1 MRAVVLRNGR
11 LQVRETPD
19 PQPGPGELLLRTLS
33 TAICASD
40 VHFMDYPELGVNDP
54 TGRSL
59 YDADQDIVL
68 GHEFVG
74 EVIGHGP
81 GCTDQFAIGT
91 RVTAMPIRLLDGGAG
106 GVRIIGQHPEAPG
119 SFGELLVVSEVA
131 AKPVAPGVSS
141 DAIALTDAFAV
152 GEFYVRSAQIQE
164 GEVAIV
170 IGAGAVGLSAVAAL
184 VSRGV
189 DPIVAADYKSER
201 RAMARDCFGA
211 HVVVDPAEKSPF
223 DAFREIRAER
233 GLPGPAVVFECVG
246 AHGLI
251 QNIVES
257 AEMATRI
264 YCAGGWYTG
273 DTLDITTATRQ
284 GVTIQFG
291 GGPHPQDWYGTLDA
305 IASGRLDP
313 LPSVGNIITLDEVPD
328 AIDLARKSD
337 GPPRIMVHPNEDN
350 P

>member
-211 HVVVDPAEKSPF
+211 HVVVDPAEKSLSM
-223 DAFREIRAER
+223 R
-233 GLPGPAVVFECVG
+233 
-246 AHGLI
+246 
-251 QNIVES
+251 
-257 AEMATRI
+257 
-264 YCAGGWYTG
+264 
-273 DTLDITTATRQ
+273 
-284 GVTIQFG
+284 
-291 GGPHPQDWYGTLDA
+291 
-305 IASGRLDP
+305 SGRFVRSAGYPARL
-313 LPSVGNIITLDEVPD
+313 SFSN
-328 AIDLARKSD
+328 ALAPMGLSRTSSN
-337 GPPRIMVHPNEDN
+337 PPRWQPGSTARAAGTPVTR
-350 P
+350 

>member
-1 MRAVVLRNGR
+1 
-11 LQVRETPD
+11 
-19 PQPGPGELLLRTLS
+19 
-33 TAICASD
+33 
-40 VHFMDYPELGVNDP
+40 MDYPELGVDDP

-81 GCTDQFAIGT
+81 GCSDQFAVGA
-91 RVTAMPIRLLDGGAG
+91 RVTAMPVRLVDGGAG
-106 GVRIIGQHPEAPG
+106 GLRIIGQHPEAPG
-119 SFGELLVVSEVA
+119 SFAELLVVSEVA
-131 AKPVAPGVSS
+131 AKPVLGDVSS
-141 DAIALTDAFAV
+141 DAAALTDAFAV
-152 GEFYVRSAQIQE
+152 GEFYVRSAHLQE

-170 IGAGAVGLSAVAAL
+170 IGAGAIGLSAVAAL
-184 VSRGV
+184 GSRGIEPV
-189 DPIVAADYKSER
+189 IVADYKFDR
-201 RAMARDCFGA
+201 RELARDCFGA
-211 HVVVDPAEKSPF
+211 HVVVDPADKTAF
-223 DAFREIRAER
+223 DAFNEVRAER

-246 AHGLI
+246 AAGLI

-257 AEMATRI
+257 AEMGTRI

-313 LPSVGNIITLDEVPD
+313 LPSVGKIVTLDEVPAALD
-328 AIDLARKSD
+328 MARRSD
-337 GPPRIMVHPNEDN
+337 GPPRIVVHPNGDGV
-350 P
+350 

>member
-1 MRAVVLRNGR
+1 MVLRDGR

-19 PQPGPGELLLRTLS
+19 PAPGPRELLLRTLS

-40 VHFMDYPELGVNDP
+40 VHFMDHPELAIDDP

-59 YDADQDIVL
+59 YDAERDIVL

-74 EVIGHGP
+74 EVVGHGP
-81 GCTDQFAIGT
+81 GCTDQFAAGT
-91 RVTAMPIRLLDGGAG
+91 RVTAMPVRLVDGGAG

-119 SFGELLVVSEVA
+119 SFAELLVVSETA
-131 AKPVAPGVSS
+131 AKPVPGDVSS
-141 DAIALTDAFAV
+141 DAVALTDAFAV
-152 GEFYVRSAQIQE
+152 GEFYVRSARLQP

-184 VSRGV
+184 AGRGIEPIIVS
-189 DPIVAADYKSER
+189 DYKPDR
-201 RAMARDCFGA
+201 RALARDRFGA
-211 HVVVDPAEKSPF
+211 HIVVDPAEKSAF
-223 DAFREIRAER
+223 DAFQDARAER
-233 GLPGPAVVFECVG
+233 GLPGPAVIFECVG
-246 AHGLI
+246 AAGLI
-251 QNIVES
+251 QRIVES

-313 LPSVGNIITLDEVPD
+313 LASVGKIITLDEVPD
-328 AIDLARKSD
+328 ALDLARRSD
-337 GPPRIMVHPNEDN
+337 GPPRIVVHPNGDAA
-350 P
+350 

>member
-1 MRAVVLRNGR
+1 VRAVVLRDGR
-11 LQVRETPD
+11 LEVRETPD
-19 PQPGPGELLLRTLS
+19 PTPGPGELLLRTLS

-40 VHFMDYPELGVNDP
+40 VHFMDHPELAIDDP

-59 YDADQDIVL
+59 YDTDRDIVL

-74 EVIGHGP
+74 EVIDHGP
-81 GCTDQFAIGT
+81 GCTDQFAIGS

-131 AKPVAPGVSS
+131 AKPVAADVSC
-141 DAIALTDAFAV
+141 DAAALTDAFAV
-152 GEFYVRSAQIQE
+152 GEFYVRSAQVQP

-170 IGAGAVGLSAVAAL
+170 IGAGAIGLSAVAAL
-184 VSRGV
+184 ASRGIE
-189 DPIVAADYKSER
+189 PIIVADYKSER
-201 RAMARDCFGA
+201 RELARDRFGA
-211 HVVVDPAEKSPF
+211 HVLVDPAEKSPF
-223 DAFREIRAER
+223 DAFQEVRGQR

-246 AHGLI
+246 AAGLI

-305 IASGRLDP
+305 IADGRLDP
-313 LPSVGNIITLDEVPD
+313 LPSVGKIITLDEVP
-328 AIDLARKSD
+328 AALDLARKSD
-337 GPPRIMVHPNEDN
+337 GPPRIIVHPNGDIA
-350 P
+350 